1 MKKIIF
7 ILGLAAVVLGTSC
20 SDVLDL
26 NPADRFSP
34 ATVWS
39 TTTTAMPMRRPDY
52 RMPIPTS

>member
-26 NPADRFSP
+26 NPVFAGDRL
-34 ATVWS
+34 VHHH
-39 TTTTAMPMRRPDY
+39 Y
-52 RMPIPTS
+52 G